1 MHTYACI
8 SQHKKLHKQSVS
20 TEWHLACILTTKSRY
35 IYIYIYICREACIY
49 IYTYIS
55 RRAIVGLRRRC
66 AKNFWNKM
74 TWLTDITA
82 FRLFDMT
89 ERLWLNALFFAKQI
103 GEFDWTWF
111 YVQSFIRFEIIHWC
125 LIRWTP
131 HLCKWSKHWI
141 FPPNTGLSPQ
151 NWGRKGVGNEV
162 GRVKLKFYTH
172 NFVSF
177 PPTHHMLEGKCHTK
191 QISLIFFECTTLEN
205 CNMHYE

>member
-1 MHTYACI
+1 MDLFKVKGCTCIHTHVY
-8 SQHKKLHKQSVS
+8 LN
-20 TEWHLACILTTKSRY
+20 TKSCTNKACPQSDIWHAFWPLSQDTY
-35 IYIYIYICREACIY
+35 IYIYIYIYVERHVYIY

-74 TWLTDITA
+74 TWITDITA

-111 YVQSFIRFEIIHWC
+111 YVQSFIRFEIIHWY

-141 FPPNTGLSPQ
+141 FP
-151 NWGRKGVGNEV
+151 
-162 GRVKLKFYTH
+162 
-172 NFVSF
+172 F
-177 PPTHHMLEGKCHTK
+177 PL
-191 QISLIFFECTTLEN
+191 
-205 CNMHYE
+205 